1 LGIYRYDIY
10 KSPNIGLFAKIND
23 RIMILPFGVPST
35 KTTKLLDYLQIDEKV
50 FGSIAGTRIIGA
62 MMVMNSNGI
71 LVPATALDEEIQILR
86 QASGL
91 RVERLKTKFTAI
103 GNLISSNDKGAII
116 SPLFEN
122 EVLEQVQDVLG
133 VPTNSMTVGGYVQ
146 IGSAIVAT
154 NLGAAV
160 HPKATDEEIKNISDI
175 LKVPVEP
182 VTVNGGIPFL
192 SYGMLANSKSVIVG
206 SPTSGPELVMISRIF
221 KI

>member
-1 LGIYRYDIY
+1 
-10 KSPNIGLFAKIND
+10 
-23 RIMILPFGVPST
+23 MILPFGVPST

-71 LVPATALDEEIQILR
+71 LVPATAFDEEIQILR

-133 VPTNSMTVGGYVQ
+133 VPTNSMTIGGYVQ